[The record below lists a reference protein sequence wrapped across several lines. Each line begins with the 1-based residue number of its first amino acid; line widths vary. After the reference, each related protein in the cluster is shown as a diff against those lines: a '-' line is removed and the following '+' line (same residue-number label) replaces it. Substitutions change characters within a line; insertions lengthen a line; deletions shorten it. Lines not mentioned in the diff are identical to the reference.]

1 MVIAYFLVWKN
12 RKTGINAE
20 QIHEDAEKSLKEVI
34 ELDINFEAEGALAK
48 LEQLGTVKN
57 EKGMWFPSPMEESI
71 SKN

>member
-1 MVIAYFLVWKN
+1 MVIAYFLYGKT
-12 RKTGINAE
+12 KTGINAE

-34 ELDINFEAEGALAK
+34 ELDINSKQRVSAK

-71 SKN
+71 SKI